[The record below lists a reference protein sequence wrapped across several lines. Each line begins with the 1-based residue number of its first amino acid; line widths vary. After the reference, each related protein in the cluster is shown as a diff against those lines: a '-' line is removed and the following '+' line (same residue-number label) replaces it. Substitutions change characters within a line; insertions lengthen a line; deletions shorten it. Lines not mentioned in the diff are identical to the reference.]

1 MRGKDYRICQVQSAN
16 KSFLAVLYGSC
27 LLSIMAPDRG
37 RPTPDAGPSYQ
48 SISPSPATATQQDDT
63 DIDTDAV
70 IEEAE
75 YQRGAERRFLANHA
89 DEPQNFTLRGILV
102 GLGVG
107 LIVCFSNMYF
117 GLQSKLFI
125 ITGV

>member
-1 MRGKDYRICQVQSAN
+1 
-16 KSFLAVLYGSC
+16 
-27 LLSIMAPDRG
+27 MAPDRG
-37 RPTPDAGPSYQ
+37 RNARDAGPSYQ
-48 SISPSPATATQQDDT
+48 SISPAPPPPN

-75 YQRGAERRFLANHA
+75 YQRGAERRFLAGHA

-117 GLQSKLFI
+117 GLQSELFLSYTLI
-125 ITGV
+125 SEREDEKQEGTRWSDKRSASTEMERERQ

>member
-1 MRGKDYRICQVQSAN
+1 
-16 KSFLAVLYGSC
+16 
-27 LLSIMAPDRG
+27 MAPDRG
-37 RPTPDAGPSYQ
+37 RAARGAGPSYQ
-48 SISPSPATATQQDDT
+48 SISPSLAAAQNDADT
-63 DIDTDAV
+63 NAI

-75 YQRGAERRFLANHA
+75 YQRGAERRFLASHA

-117 GLQSKLFI
+117 GLQS
-125 ITGV
+125 GYSQSRRD

>member
-1 MRGKDYRICQVQSAN
+1 M
-16 KSFLAVLYGSC
+16 
-27 LLSIMAPDRG
+27 MAPNRG

-48 SISPSPATATQQDDT
+48 SISPSPTTQRHDT
-63 DIDTDAV
+63 DIDTEAV

-117 GLQSKLFI
+117 GLQSK
-125 ITGV
+125 

>member
-1 MRGKDYRICQVQSAN
+1 
-16 KSFLAVLYGSC
+16 
-27 LLSIMAPDRG
+27 MAPDRG

-48 SISPSPATATQQDDT
+48 SIPPSLATQRD

-117 GLQSKLFI
+117 GLQSKLSREE
-125 ITGV
+125 

>member
-1 MRGKDYRICQVQSAN
+1 M
-16 KSFLAVLYGSC
+16 
-27 LLSIMAPDRG
+27 
-37 RPTPDAGPSYQ
+37 PDAGPSYQ
-48 SISPSPATATQQDDT
+48 SISPSLAPQRE
-63 DIDTDAV
+63 DIDTAAV

-117 GLQSKLFI
+117 GLQSQYSVAKRWL
-125 ITGV
+125 GSKN

>member
-1 MRGKDYRICQVQSAN
+1 
-16 KSFLAVLYGSC
+16 
-27 LLSIMAPDRG
+27 MAPDRG
-37 RPTPDAGPSYQ
+37 RPTPDAGPSSQ
-48 SISPSPATATQQDDT
+48 SISPSPAAQREDT
-63 DIDTDAV
+63 NIDTDAV

-117 GLQSKLFI
+117 GLQSKSFRFSEN
-125 ITGV
+125 